1 MNSERSSWIS
11 KAVCDQT
18 TDKLDDSGGQIG
30 EAHRIQR
37 SGCLIH
43 SSSADHPMWKAR
55 PKTAKTQYPC
65 LTGRMPSSTNP
76 STCPDF
82 RQSIGDR
89 HIPIAAQYC
98 YSCEHE
104 RTSERI
110 RQLFPK

>member
-1 MNSERSSWIS
+1 
-11 KAVCDQT
+11 
-18 TDKLDDSGGQIG
+18 
-30 EAHRIQR
+30 
-37 SGCLIH
+37 
-43 SSSADHPMWKAR
+43 
-55 PKTAKTQYPC
+55 